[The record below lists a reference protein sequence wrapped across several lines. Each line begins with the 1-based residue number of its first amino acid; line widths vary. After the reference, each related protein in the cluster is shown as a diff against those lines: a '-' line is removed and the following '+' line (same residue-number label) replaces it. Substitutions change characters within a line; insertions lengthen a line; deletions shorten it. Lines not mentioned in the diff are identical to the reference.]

1 MKAFKYMLLAA
12 GAMTMA
18 SCSEIK
24 DGVNDMDSWEDVAK
38 PQVYTIQHPAMM
50 HS

>member
-1 MKAFKYMLLAA
+1 MNALKYMFLAA

-24 DGVNDMDSWEDVAK
+24 DGVNDMDTWVDVAK
-38 PQVYTIQHPAMM
+38 PQVYTINHPAMM
-50 HS
+50 H